1 MRHHTVVDKRA
12 TMKKIHL
19 AIKCVDQE
27 SVDLPEINNK
37 LKNAVTMKTM
47 QSKPIV
53 YWTKELGR
61 LVKNRNKKRHAIT
74 KLTRKKLPTDDL
86 VEQYRELRLEF
97 KKAFRKAKRLQT

>member
-1 MRHHTVVDKRA
+1 MESSIQWSIKSNYE
-12 TMKKIHL
+12 KIHL

-27 SVDLPEINNK
+27 SVDLPEINNI

-61 LVKNRNKKRHAIT
+61 LVKNRNKIRHAIT
-74 KLTRKKLPTDDL
+74 KLTRKRLPTDDL
-86 VEQYRELRLEF
+86 VEQY
-97 KKAFRKAKRLQT
+97 